1 MVGARLGLLEITVVT
16 LGACLPK
23 GSELTASFQTIFEFP
38 EYLLPVS
45 FSCMVDARL
54 GMLEVRVVRL
64 GALPPKGNSLGN
76 P

>member
-38 EYLLPVS
+38 EYLLPGS
-45 FSCMVDARL
+45 FSCMVMVDAD
-54 GMLEVRVVRL
+54 
-64 GALPPKGNSLGN
+64 
-76 P
+76 